1 MKKLLSTLFVLF
13 FVSLTM
19 FANGQKESSPV
30 AADEPVVLEW
40 WTWDPDMKEKNQEII
55 AKYEAMHPNVTINNT
70 IVSTKEYWTKIRILA
85 NQNKLPD
92 VFTMSSSTLEEWTEN
107 NLVLQL
113 DKFIDSDDTR
123 DKFYPSLLDAVKD
136 VSATDHY
143 YALPFALVTT
153 NLFYNKDAFD
163 KAGLAYPNDD
173 WTWDDF
179 RNAAKKLTI
188 DKDNDGK
195 IDQYGFWFYGRYTH
209 IESWIYANGG
219 NLLNRDTMR
228 FEPDA
233 AALEALKMLTNLVLV
248 DKSAPSQ
255 KDMSSVRQQDVFP
268 QQMAA
273 MWVDGSWNIDNNRNV
288 ADPSLNWGIAKI
300 PTGPST
306 NNPITY
312 AWADAYSIA
321 PNTKY
326 PQEAWNF
333 TKYVAG
339 EGLSLDMYMAG
350 KIPSYKALTE
360 SDAFDDPNQKPS
372 EMYILKEQAA
382 SPMKTSFTKGWSE
395 WRGYGA
401 AEALGFNGL
410 IDGVING
417 EMTLD
422 QALVKGEKSINTV
435 LSRYYK

>member
-179 RNAAKKLTI
+179 RNAA
-188 DKDNDGK
+188 
-195 IDQYGFWFYGRYTH
+195 
-209 IESWIYANGG
+209 
-219 NLLNRDTMR
+219 
-228 FEPDA
+228 
-233 AALEALKMLTNLVLV
+233 
-248 DKSAPSQ
+248 
-255 KDMSSVRQQDVFP
+255 
-268 QQMAA
+268 
-273 MWVDGSWNIDNNRNV
+273 RN
-288 ADPSLNWGIAKI
+288 
-300 PTGPST
+300 
-306 NNPITY
+306 
-312 AWADAYSIA
+312 
-321 PNTKY
+321 
-326 PQEAWNF
+326 
-333 TKYVAG
+333 
-339 EGLSLDMYMAG
+339 
-350 KIPSYKALTE
+350 
-360 SDAFDDPNQKPS
+360 
-372 EMYILKEQAA
+372 
-382 SPMKTSFTKGWSE
+382 
-395 WRGYGA
+395 
-401 AEALGFNGL
+401 
-410 IDGVING
+410 
-417 EMTLD
+417 
-422 QALVKGEKSINTV
+422 
-435 LSRYYK
+435 